1 MPSEKP
7 SLPPTH
13 LQPQKTA
20 FMLEDNQSEKLV
32 LSAVFG
38 SDLMRPA
45 VWRRPGSLLVVLSC
59 HVPPWEET
67 FSLGWIVV

>member
-7 SLPPTH
+7 FLPPTH

-20 FMLEDNQSEKLV
+20 VMLEDNQSEKLV

-38 SDLMRPA
+38 SDLMRP
-45 VWRRPGSLLVVLSC
+45 C
-59 HVPPWEET
+59 HVPPWEEA
-67 FSLGWIVV
+67 FSLGWVFV